1 MFADALLAREL
12 FATLTTTVFVR
23 DHSVSPG
30 LWLHQVVAPRA
41 QSRLKVIPGKEAL
54 SSVNEHLQRDYG
66 VSVTPTAMVE
76 AMKTD
81 DIPDEMK
88 ELIEEISLFASSKQ
102 D

>member
-1 MFADALLAREL
+1 
-12 FATLTTTVFVR
+12 
-23 DHSVSPG
+23 
-30 LWLHQVVAPRA
+30 
-41 QSRLKVIPGKEAL
+41 
-54 SSVNEHLQRDYG
+54 
-66 VSVTPTAMVE
+66 MVE